1 MATTEIVFA
10 SNGNQA
16 TASTNDCGNGQMPT
30 IGRQNIGSRIK
41 GHGNSVALAAQQT
54 FPEPPS
60 ETATV
65 IVIKNVQWA
74 IGQQCPGLPAP
85 SAFTM
90 FVFQPP
96 PLPAVEFAGSAGG
109 TPVTIQPG
117 DYDTGYHAIKY
128 ERSSKSKRSKRSNL
142 G

>member
-10 SNGNQA
+10 SNRNQA

-30 IGRQNIGSRIK
+30 NIGCQNIGSQIK
-41 GHGNSVALAAQQT
+41 GDGNSVALAAQQT

-65 IVIKNVQWA
+65 IVIKNVQCA
-74 IGQQCPGLPAP
+74 TGQQCPGLPAP

-96 PLPAVEFAGSAGG
+96 ISCC
-109 TPVTIQPG
+109 
-117 DYDTGYHAIKY
+117 
-128 ERSSKSKRSKRSNL
+128 
-142 G
+142 